1 MTKEEK
7 IAARQAE
14 KAAAKRRREEQA
26 RARANAK
33 AKEERS
39 GKVGFFKRVGRGIA
53 KWFRDMKSEL
63 KKVVWPS
70 PKQLLNNSLV
80 ALAVMAVSAVV
91 VWGFDELASGFVSLL
106 LLIGG

>member
-7 IAARQAE
+7 SAARQAQR
-14 KAAAKRRREEQA
+14 ANAKRKREEQA
-26 RARANAK
+26 RARQNAK
-33 AKEERS
+33 AKELKN
-39 GKVGFFKRVGRGIA
+39 GKVGFFVRIGRSIG

-70 PKQLLNNSLV
+70 WKQLLNNSLV
-80 ALAVMAVSAVV
+80 ALAVMAVCAVIT
-91 VWGFDELASGFVSLL
+91 WGFDELASFFVRLL